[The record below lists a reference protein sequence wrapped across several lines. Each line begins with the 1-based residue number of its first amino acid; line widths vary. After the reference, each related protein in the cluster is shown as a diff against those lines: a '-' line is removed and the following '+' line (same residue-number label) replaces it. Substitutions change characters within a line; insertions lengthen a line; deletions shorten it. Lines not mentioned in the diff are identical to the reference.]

1 MDRSFGIGIIDRAE
15 YGVLSMVDGDMSY
28 GLPLSIVRSG
38 EILYFHSAR
47 EGRKVDVLANN
58 GNVSVVFVGNKKIPE
73 NYTYDELEEMI
84 GDPNKAIKFISS
96 VFTTE
101 FESAIVEGVVERVE
115 DRDEKIAA
123 MRVICQKYTPTKMKY
138 FDTAIRA
145 GLDRTN
151 VYRIGIKSITAKRKK
166 YDEKG
171 EEMKWGRTG
180 V

>member
-1 MDRSFGIGIIDRAE
+1 
-15 YGVLSMVDGDMSY
+15 
-28 GLPLSIVRSG
+28 
-38 EILYFHSAR
+38 
-47 EGRKVDVLANN
+47 
-58 GNVSVVFVGNKKIPE
+58 
-73 NYTYDELEEMI
+73 
-84 GDPNKAIKFISS
+84 
-96 VFTTE
+96 E